1 MHLGDKIRL
10 LREERG
16 LTQTE
21 LGNMLGYKSKDSI
34 SKIENDE
41 NNIPLDK
48 LQILANFFE
57 KDLSYFSSATDQNEL
72 GTETFYVPKKGLKT
86 KSEFAEENRQLIREN
101 NRLKTMLLNIKV
113 DLIG

>member
-1 MHLGDKIRL
+1 MHLGEKIRL

-72 GTETFYVPKKGLKT
+72 GPELFYIPKTNLKT
-86 KSEFAEENRQLIREN
+86 KSEYAEENRCLVREN
-101 NRLKTMLLNIKV
+101 NRLKTMLLNTKV
-113 DLIG
+113 DLIS